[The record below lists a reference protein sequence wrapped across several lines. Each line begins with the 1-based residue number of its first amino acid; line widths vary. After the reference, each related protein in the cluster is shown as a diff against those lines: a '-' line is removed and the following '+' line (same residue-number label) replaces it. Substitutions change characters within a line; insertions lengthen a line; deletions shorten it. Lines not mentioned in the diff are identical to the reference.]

1 MAMEKVKIGV
11 IGCGMISRMYIKN
24 LTQMFQNTEVVA
36 VSDTVFENA
45 LYIKEKYGIAR
56 ACADNKEL
64 LEMEE
69 IKIVV
74 ILTPPSQHYKN
85 VKDALDAGKHVYVEK
100 PLALTRKEG
109 KELLETAGRK
119 NLMLS
124 CAPDTILGAGIQMCR
139 KLIDEGWIGRPF
151 GVTCQTL
158 IGGHESWHPNPE
170 FFYKEGAGPLYDV
183 GPYYLSAMSYLLG
196 PVESVMCYTQSAFDE
211 RMITSEPN
219 YGEKIKV
226 EVPTYVQAQMKF
238 RGGALA
244 SIINTFDVK
253 YTKQNNHVVEIYGS
267 KGTLVVPSPCYFDGQ
282 ILYRGNDMEGFKEI
296 PAIFSYHED
305 SRGLGVS
312 DMASAILNQRQCR
325 LTKEMAYHTL
335 DVMEAFYDSDR
346 TNQRVEIRSDY
357 KRTEPMDFNVQA
369 GVTG

>member
-1 MAMEKVKIGV
+1 MNKVKIGV
-11 IGCGMISRMYIKN
+11 IGCGVISRMYIKN
-24 LTQMFQNTEVVA
+24 LTQMFPNTEVSA

-45 LYIKEKYGIAR
+45 LCTKEIFGIEK
-56 ACADNKEL
+56 ACKNNREL

-69 IKIVV
+69 IEIAV
-74 ILTPPSQHYKN
+74 ILTPPNQHYQN
-85 VKDALDAGKHVYVEK
+85 VKDALNAGKHVYVEK
-100 PLALTRKEG
+100 PLALTCEEG
-109 KELLETAGRK
+109 KELLEIAARE

-151 GVTCQTL
+151 GAICQTL
-158 IGGHESWHPNPE
+158 IGGHESWHPNPG

-196 PVESVMCYTQSAFDE
+196 PIESVMCYTQSAFEE
-211 RMITSEPN
+211 RTITSEPH

-226 EVPTYVQAQMKF
+226 EVATYVQAQMKF
-238 RGGALA
+238 REGTLA

-253 YTKQNNHVVEIYGS
+253 HTKQNNHVIEIYGT

-282 ILYRGNDMEGFKEI
+282 ILYSGNDMEEFKEI
-296 PAIFSYHED
+296 PSAFPYHED

-312 DMASAILNQRQCR
+312 DMALAIVNHRECR

-335 DVMEAFYDSDR
+335 DVMEAFYNSDKM
-346 TNQRVEIRSDY
+346 NQRVRIESDC
-357 KRTEPMDFNVQA
+357 KRTAPMNLNIKEGGTD
-369 GVTG
+369 